1 MKVYTGIA
9 VSPGVVSGPVLVL
22 GSENFRIPRKYV
34 SRDAIDDELHRF
46 HAALEHVCRDIKNNE
61 QVVSAQLGAQYGAI
75 FSAHLQMAQ
84 DPRLIREVEALIREQ
99 TQHLCS
105 PVDA

>member
-61 QVVSAQLGAQYGAI
+61 QVVSAQLSPIRSHLFCAFADGSG
-75 FSAHLQMAQ
+75 SAT
-84 DPRLIREVEALIREQ
+84 D
-99 TQHLCS
+99 S
-105 PVDA
+105 